1 MLWFKTNNEKLYNVA
16 LFFLNKEEGNKKN
29 INHKKLQ
36 KLSYYAQAWNLAIF
50 NKSIFHNNIEAWV
63 NWPVIPELYRKY
75 RSYWYM
81 NISTEEK
88 FNKNLFSKEELN
100 ILEDVYKV
108 YWVYD
113 SDYLVWLTHTER
125 PWIEARWDLEES
137 SSSNSVITQ
146 ESMGDFYK
154 SKLKNNIK

>member
-1 MLWFKTNNEKLYNVA
+1 MLWLFKNNEKLLNVA
-16 LFFLNKEEGNKKN
+16 LFFLNVEKNNKKK

-36 KLSYYAQAWNLAIF
+36 KLSYYAQSWSLALYNKKIF
-50 NKSIFHNNIEAWV
+50 NNNIEAWV

-81 NISTEEK
+81 DITTDEL
-88 FNKNLFSKEELN
+88 FNKDLFDKYELKVLKE
-100 ILEDVYKV
+100 VYKI

-125 PWIEARWDLEES
+125 PWLEARWELEES
-137 SSSNSVITQ
+137 SSSNNLITE
-146 ESMGDFYK
+146 ESMKSFYK
-154 SKLKNNIK
+154 SKLKK